1 MAAANVPKAG
11 VTRSAVGFRALCRG
25 DTQPYNSKSKKGD
38 RSGNVQEGCEAA
50 GQRGRAGA
58 GPRSSQTPYR
68 TMAPLQITTTFL
80 GLGLAAVIL
89 VLVRRDHLYLLHGLF
104 WILVAGAAGI
114 LGVWP
119 GLIDH
124 LAAVVGI
131 SYPPALLLLVAV
143 VVVLVKTL
151 HTDIVNTRVERDVRR
166 LNQRLALLEA
176 DRAGASDNPARY

>member
-1 MAAANVPKAG
+1 
-11 VTRSAVGFRALCRG
+11 
-25 DTQPYNSKSKKGD
+25 
-38 RSGNVQEGCEAA
+38 
-50 GQRGRAGA
+50 
-58 GPRSSQTPYR
+58 
-68 TMAPLQITTTFL
+68 MAPLQITTTLL

-104 WILVAGAAGI
+104 WILVAGAAAV

-119 GLIDH
+119 GLIDR
-124 LAAVVGI
+124 LAVVVGI
-131 SYPPALLLLVAV
+131 GYPPALLLLVAV

-176 DRAGASDNPARY
+176 DRGAGPDEAANR